1 MSSVTRGAGD
11 LNSGQ
16 CNTLSTKLSS
26 PRTLHLQSFL
36 EQKDHILPYPFSLYS
51 LPISYIRWLLI
62 DNWLNTVGC
71 SYLSQPSSHQKN
83 KHSHRPGPAATSSL
97 PPSIHG
103 GLSCLFSL
111 STISSPPPQSSA
123 SWVLIAKRGLSVKTS
138 TTTGIYSAG
147 PHSTQGPLVTSVCL
161 SKCPLQL
168 RQGLTLQP
176 RLSGSSSP
184 EWPRTLEFL
193 LHSLLL
199 LWLETWNI
207 TLNSSQHF
215 KPPPFCFPSSAIFFW
230 SFFQPPVRL
239 LFNFFPLQ
247 TESHQVGF
255 KLGGFLASTSTA
267 LGLRACACHHPG
279 SPIHFL
285 DATRIIFPRCKP
297 WHVTAEPSKTFLLKP
312 WCCECGL
319 LGRSHPVSSPF
330 QLHVQASIPPKWGF
344 CHPGT
349 VLGTARWYVPP
360 APTRNSPTNPLLGT
374 FSSPSLTP
382 FTFNSSFLPLYR
394 DRVLLCIPGWSWT
407 RYVA

>member
-1 MSSVTRGAGD
+1 MSSVTTGAGD

-83 KHSHRPGPAATSSL
+83 THSHRPGPAATSSL
-97 PPSIHG
+97 SLSIPG

-138 TTTGIYSAG
+138 TTTGIYSTG

-215 KPPPFCFPSSAIFFW
+215 KPPPFCFPF
-230 SFFQPPVRL
+230 L
-239 LFNFFPLQ
+239 LFSSDHFFSLLFVSFLTFFLFRQSPTKSASNLGVFLLQPLQ
-247 TESHQVGF
+247 
-255 KLGGFLASTSTA
+255 
-267 LGLRACACHHPG
+267 P
-279 SPIHFL
+279 
-285 DATRIIFPRCKP
+285 
-297 WHVTAEPSKTFLLKP
+297 
-312 WCCECGL
+312 
-319 LGRSHPVSSPF
+319 
-330 QLHVQASIPPKWGF
+330 
-344 CHPGT
+344 
-349 VLGTARWYVPP
+349 
-360 APTRNSPTNPLLGT
+360 
-374 FSSPSLTP
+374 
-382 FTFNSSFLPLYR
+382 
-394 DRVLLCIPGWSWT
+394 
-407 RYVA
+407 